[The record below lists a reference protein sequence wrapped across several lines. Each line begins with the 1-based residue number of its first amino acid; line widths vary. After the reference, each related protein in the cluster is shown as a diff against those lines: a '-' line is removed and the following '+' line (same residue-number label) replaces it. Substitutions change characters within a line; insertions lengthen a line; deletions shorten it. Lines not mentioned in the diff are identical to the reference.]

1 MDRIFVCL
9 KYDGEWKN
17 LNGYWEWV
25 GNSLARGFMVDK
37 SIKFLNFVE
46 TIYETIGIKESEYT
60 LRITHKIISE
70 RNKHSCPIR
79 ISDDDD
85 ISDILS
91 HYEDQNE
98 ITIHVVLEPR
108 KGK

>member
-1 MDRIFVCL
+1 M
-9 KYDGEWKN
+9 
-17 LNGYWEWV
+17 
-25 GNSLARGFMVDK
+25 
-37 SIKFLNFVE
+37 E
-46 TIYETIGIKESEYT
+46 TIYKRAGIKESEYT

-98 ITIHVVLEPR
+98 ITIHVVLEPS
-108 KGK
+108 KKVKEYALLMTMMVAILMLVGGVLSMIILDFTF